1 MSERK
6 CIVFGANGAIGS
18 ALCLHLA
25 SQGCRVFAVARRAD
39 AVTAAASQ
47 QGITAVAWDVMA
59 SPLAP
64 PEALHGVRA
73 DAIVWAQGA
82 NCADNIHSFDLSAH
96 NALYAANVSFIP
108 VSLQALLRHDGVEQP
123 CRMCVISSIWQ
134 DIARPNKLSY
144 CTTKSA
150 LRGLVQSLC
159 VDLGADGHLIN
170 AVLPG
175 ALDTP
180 MTRANL
186 SSAQIATLESMT
198 PLGSLPGMTDVC
210 GLVAFLCGEHNTG
223 ISGQFIA
230 ADKGFSHV
238 KIL

>member
-1 MSERK
+1 MIARK
-6 CIVFGANGAIGS
+6 VIVFGANGAIGS

-25 SQGCRVFAVARRAD
+25 RQGCRVFAVARKAD
-39 AVTAAASQ
+39 AMTTANDV
-47 QGITAVAWDVMA
+47 QGIEALGWDVMA
-59 SPLAP
+59 SPSTLPDRLRGA
-64 PEALHGVRA
+64 HA
-73 DAIVWAQGA
+73 DAVVWAQGA
-82 NCADNIHSFDLSAH
+82 NCTDDIHSFDLQAH
-96 NALYAANVSFIP
+96 NALYAANVSFIL
-108 VSLQALLRHDGVEQP
+108 VSLQTLLRHESVAKP
-123 CRMCVISSIWQ
+123 SRMCVISSIWQ
-134 DIARPNKLSY
+134 DIARQKKLSY
-144 CTTKSA
+144 CTTKAA

-159 VDLGADGHLIN
+159 IDLGADGHLIN

-186 SSAQIATLESMT
+186 STAQIGALESLT
-198 PLGSLPGMTDVC
+198 PLGSLPSMEDVC
-210 GLVAFLCGEHNTG
+210 GLVAFLCSEQNTG